1 MPIADNVTL
10 EEIGNSIYT
19 HGLRVHVLD
28 HTLLFGTMAAA
39 FGLQYR
45 MVEHWPSADAL
56 SALGFAAV
64 YGLAALLLK
73 RQQGL
78 YILRQ
83 AFFALA
89 VLFLTIAVP
98 LYFEPSNTVILWSAE
113 IRAGLISSVCANS
126 VRISVWVR

>member
-1 MPIADNVTL
+1 
-10 EEIGNSIYT
+10 
-19 HGLRVHVLD
+19 
-28 HTLLFGTMAAA
+28 AA

-45 MVEHWPSADAL
+45 LVVHWPSAVAL
-56 SALGFAAV
+56 SALGFSAV

-83 AFFALA
+83 AIFALA
-89 VLFLTIAVP
+89 VLFLTNSVP

-113 IRAGLISSVCANS
+113 
-126 VRISVWVR
+126 